1 MKKFS
6 KILIAA
12 ILGIFLVT
20 WSAWAGPLS
29 WAVPL
34 FSSTGYINPNY
45 NNSWD
50 RDTFTGT
57 ALFQLYIDTEGV
69 EVISVGLGFENDIFN
84 CSLIYPSDFTVLSG
98 SNFASSSNDPIEILF
113 NYTLLDADRYYQDS
127 GAKWEWNNGQAWG
140 ISYFLMGR
148 TASDYIS
155 FSLGSTTPAPVPEPA
170 TMLLLGAGL
179 IGLAGAS
186 RKKIFKA

>member
-1 MKKFS
+1 MKKIS
-6 KILIAA
+6 KIIIAA
-12 ILGIFLVT
+12 ILGIFLIS
-20 WSAWAGPLS
+20 WSAWAL
-29 WAVPL
+29 PL
-34 FSSTGYINPNY
+34 FSSTGYVDPNY

-50 RDTFTGT
+50 ATQLTGT

-69 EVISVGLGFENDIFN
+69 EVNLVGLGFENDIFN
-84 CSLIYPSDFTVLSG
+84 CSLIDPSDFIVLNW
-98 SNFASSSNDPIEILF
+98 SNVASSSNDPIEILF

-148 TASDYIS
+148 TASNYIS
-155 FSLGSTTPAPVPEPA
+155 FSLGSTAPAPVPEPA

-179 IGLAGAS
+179 IGLTGAS